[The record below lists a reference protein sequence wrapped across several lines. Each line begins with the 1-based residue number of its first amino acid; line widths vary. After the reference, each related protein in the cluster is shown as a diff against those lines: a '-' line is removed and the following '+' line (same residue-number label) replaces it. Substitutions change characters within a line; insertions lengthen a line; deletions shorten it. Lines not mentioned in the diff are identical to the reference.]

1 MTDFLIDYTSLL
13 VRWLHVVAGIAWVGA
28 SFYFVWL
35 DSSLERPTPE
45 LASEGVAG
53 HLWAVHGGGFYHN
66 HKFLVAPREM
76 PQHLHWFKWE
86 AYWTWISGFA
96 LLCLVYY
103 AHPETYLQK
112 PGMLTGSQAIFASVG
127 LLLGGYLVY
136 ELLCESPLGRSDGLL
151 LALGLPLIA
160 AYAALSTHLFTGRG
174 AFIQVGATL
183 GTIMAANVVRV
194 IIPGQRKLVA
204 ALGAGRTPDPEP
216 GRRGKQRSV
225 HNSYLTLP
233 VVFLMISNHYGNTYG
248 DARAWL
254 VLMGF
259 TVSGIAIRHFSIRRH
274 QGSLRPAMLVIA
286 SLVLLATGAYL
297 GRDTLDTTAPASA
310 APGPALGAAGALAL
324 VGLRCGRCHATASPA
339 GGIALKT
346 LADLDSHAAIARQ
359 AVSSGRMPLG
369 NATQMTATE
378 RARLVAWL
386 GTAGG

>member
-1 MTDFLIDYTSLL
+1 MTDFLIDYASLL

-35 DSSLERPTPE
+35 DASLERPTPE
-45 LASEGVAG
+45 LADEGVAG

-66 HKFLVAPREM
+66 HKFLLAPREM
-76 PQHLHWFKWE
+76 PRHLHWFKWE
-86 AYWTWISGFA
+86 AYWTWLSGFA

-136 ELLCESPLGRSDGLL
+136 ELLCESPLGRSDAALLWIGLV
-151 LALGLPLIA
+151 LIA
-160 AYAALSTHLFTGRG
+160 AYAALCTHLFSGRG
-174 AFIQVGATL
+174 AYIQVGATL
-183 GTIMAANVVRV
+183 GTMMAANVARV
-194 IIPGQRKLVA
+194 IIPGQRKMVA
-204 ALGAGRTPDPEP
+204 AMAAGRAPDPEP

-233 VVFLMISNHYGNTYG
+233 VVFLMISNHYGDTYG

-259 TVSGIAIRHFSIRRH
+259 TVSGMAIRHFSIRRH
-274 QGSLRPAMLVIA
+274 QGSLRPAMLVVA
-286 SLVLLATGAYL
+286 SLVVLATGAYL
-297 GRDTLDTTAPASA
+297 GRDSLDSTTPATA
-310 APGPALGAAGALAL
+310 ATGPALDDAGAVAL
-324 VGLRCGRCHATASPA
+324 VTQRCGRCHQTASPA
-339 GGIALKT
+339 GGVSLKT
-346 LADLDSHAAIARQ
+346 LAEIRSHATAARA

-369 NATQMTATE
+369 NATQMTASE
-378 RARLVAWL
+378 RARLAAWL
-386 GTAGG
+386 GKAG